1 MAQLRQD
8 YQKFVEREAEIIVIG
23 PDTPEAFAHHWTQE
37 HLPFIGLP
45 DPEHRVLD
53 LYGQD
58 VKLLR
63 LGRLPAQM
71 IINKA
76 GIIRFAHYADSMRD
90 IPPNQAVLDILA
102 GA

>member
-8 YQKFVEREAEIIVIG
+8 YQKFVEREAEIIVVG

-58 VKLLR
+58 VKLLK

-90 IPPNQAVLDILA
+90 IPPNQTVLDILA